1 MATYKFTS
9 TMAGFESK
17 QNACT
22 LIVLILMG
30 TKVSSSTLGCIHG
43 YKSSLMYCVF
53 LLFLY
58 ENVRFIG
65 IHVFFLW
72 WL

>member
-1 MATYKFTS
+1 MATYKFTN
-9 TMAGFESK
+9 TMAGFENK
-17 QNACT
+17 RNACT
-22 LIVLILMG
+22 VIVLILMG

-43 YKSSLMYCVF
+43 FKSSLICRVF

-58 ENVRFIG
+58 ENIRFIG